1 MLILAASSQRTIGLV
16 IALTVAVGF
25 AIYVLV
31 NIFSTG
37 KPEIG
42 SEIELA
48 PNRKPYLPDEEL
60 ETRKL
65 DLSLAAGV
73 ATLAIIAL
81 ALPLYWLG
89 EPGRQEGY
97 ANLTDRQ
104 FADRGGESVRGT
116 VRPMPW

>member
-1 MLILAASSQRTIGLV
+1 MLTLAVSTQRTIGLV
-16 IALTVAVGF
+16 IALVVAAGF

-37 KPEIG
+37 KDEIG

-48 PNRKPYLPDEEL
+48 PTRKPYYDDEEL
-60 ETRKL
+60 ETKKL

-73 ATLAIIAL
+73 GTLALIAV

-97 ANLTDRQ
+97 VDFTDRVS
-104 FADRGGESVRGT
+104 ADRGGEE
-116 VRPMPW
+116 